1 MGERVPPKISRSVTV
16 SGERDVSSSPRIARV
31 KKFGGSCHSPRVCSS
46 LPSSADFS
54 ASPLPKLKIKNF
66 AFSDLPQIR
75 DLSFQEL
82 NHILT
87 KQQRFTTLDLRNAI
101 LEQVQYSSD
110 ADFEDIIE
118 TDS

>member
-1 MGERVPPKISRSVTV
+1 MRTEVFEP
-16 SGERDVSSSPRIARV
+16 
-31 KKFGGSCHSPRVCSS
+31 CC
-46 LPSSADFS
+46 SADFS

-66 AFSDLPQIR
+66 AFPDLPQIR

-82 NHILT
+82 SDILAKRQT
-87 KQQRFTTLDLRNAI
+87 FTTLDLRNEI
-101 LEQVQYSSD
+101 LEKVQYSSD